1 MHPLRLE
8 EVFGLQW
15 CDIDVENM
23 VLHIRRAVTH
33 PTRNRPEIKDTKT
46 AASVRDLWLAETA
59 RKYRTDGAADDLVIG
74 GKSL

>member
-46 AASVRDLWLAETA
+46 AVSVRDLWLAETA
-59 RKYRTDGAADDLVIG
+59 RKYRTGGAADDLVIG